1 MAAIEDIWSSLLF
14 VYFMTGELEDI
25 WVAAQGSKLN
35 SVIHSFL
42 HVWVQSVELRC
53 YLLSTFYV
61 PGTV

>member
-42 HVWVQSVELRC
+42 HV
-53 YLLSTFYV
+53 
-61 PGTV
+61 